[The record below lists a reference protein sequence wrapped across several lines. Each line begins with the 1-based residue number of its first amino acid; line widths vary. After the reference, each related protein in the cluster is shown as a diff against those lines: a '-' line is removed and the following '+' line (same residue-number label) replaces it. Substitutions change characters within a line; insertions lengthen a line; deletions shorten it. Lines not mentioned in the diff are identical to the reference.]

1 MTVKIPEYNFEF
13 KHLTQS
19 HIDSIESQLTSYI
32 INNGGEIKYPLTFL
46 DNIETYIR
54 EIDLGLYDIEVTYR
68 EDDSE
73 ILILHI
79 NNDIV
84 YHNRINEIEK
94 ELIHYLTLKFI
105 RAELENIKEN
115 EN

>member
-68 EDDSE
+68 EDDEE
-73 ILILHI
+73 ILTLHLEG
-79 NNDIV
+79 DKSYDEV
-84 YHNRINEIEK
+84 DEIDC
-94 ELIHYLTLKFI
+94 ELINYLTIKFI